1 MNGNY
6 TSDPR
11 KACKVSYAKLSD
23 SYVKKGFFGLAPE
36 LTEKDKIY
44 TKTFVDDILCDEDN
58 PLLLVNSNP
67 FHSIPTEIELRN
79 ALTCLTV
86 ILYPE
91 DKNRDTRKN
100 TEYSN
105 KEIREKLRNFVDK
118 YLNRD
123 TEALKRQKIVREC
136 TRTAD
141 PIDTLSECKNN
152 CMFSEYKT
160 TTGKRV
166 FFPHDALHQLKL
178 LRESIND
185 DLSFVNSLLKD
196 SGKRKVAQLHKFRG
210 KDARKDN
217 LKKLMGSKPNSQV
230 VAEELKVKY
239 GARGQGVKTDAT
251 AVANRLK
258 KQRKK
263 KVRDL
268 FALVQNGST
277 GGVNDAL
284 KEYFTMNRVLDIN
297 TKSLKMN
304 RRPGEGNYYR
314 PAQKRQTTPE
324 LRLKKKA
331 IDSIMKRFKDDSTA
345 LGAKSLLEKDFPK
358 LNRPLRLKGT
368 GVTQGGNRKDYS
380 RLSQFDVRERPV
392 PKNDNSTIKVET
404 SKKKGKGLE
413 IDVCNANAGITE
425 YCLYQDDIEE
435 LNGMTMGNLRADNSY
450 EIVPFIASGDYI
462 KQKTGNRTTY
472 LRMKIDPTEQKMI
485 LGPMG
490 QMLLDI
496 KDVTTIQSNA
506 NPKPIDA
513 STYPLRLADGS
524 AKTFKEMLKYLSTLI
539 QNKFIEAVLMVDK
552 MQKSGAQM
560 NSVSIDKRIA
570 MDKEIYLPHAVT
582 IVKRKGV
589 PYIGLIVRDGGNNK
603 KQNKFILQIPNQQQF
618 IDIIGQEM
626 TPGFVAQHI
635 RPKED
640 GVYFILHKATRLGL
654 GAQVLDA
661 TTASAKLR
669 RYVRDTN
676 LKGLSEDL
684 KMWATKN
691 QTDTRDVMLSPISP
705 ILDYVREKTG
715 KSRLDY
721 KYNRE
726 LKGARE
732 KERRRRLPL
741 PTVAGVQMPAARYNA
756 GIQRAIPVNKRNPNL
771 PVVPAIPVGYAM

>member
-6 TSDPR
+6 TSYPR
-11 KACKVSYAKLSD
+11 KACKVSYGKLSE
-23 SYVKKGFFGLAPE
+23 GLFGLAPE
-36 LTEKDKIY
+36 LDKKTNNIY
-44 TKTFVDDILCDEDN
+44 TKTFVDNVLCDQDN

-67 FHSIPTEIELRN
+67 FHTLPTEMQLNN
-79 ALTCLTV
+79 ALTCLTI
-86 ILYPE
+86 ILYPV
-91 DKNRDTRKN
+91 DKNQDPRKN

-105 KEIREKLRNFVDK
+105 EEIRERLKNFVDK

-123 TEALKRQKIVREC
+123 AEALKKQRIVREC

-141 PIDTLSECKNN
+141 PIDILSECKNN

-160 TTGKRV
+160 NLGKRV
-166 FFPHDALHQLKL
+166 FFPHDVLHQLKL
-178 LRESIND
+178 LRDSIND

-196 SGKRKVAQLHKFRG
+196 SGKIKVAQLHKFRG
-210 KDARKDN
+210 KGARKDN
-217 LKKLMGSKPNSQV
+217 LKKLGNNSKGI
-230 VAEELKVKY
+230 AEKLKGKY
-239 GARGQGVKTDAT
+239 GARREDVKMNSA

-268 FALVQNGST
+268 FALVQNDSA

-284 KEYFTMNRVLDIN
+284 KEYFTMNRVLNMN

-304 RRPGEGNYYR
+304 PLPGEGDYYR
-314 PAQKRQTTPE
+314 PAKKRQTTPE

-331 IDSIMKRFKDDSTA
+331 IDSIMKRYKNDPTA
-345 LGAKSLLEKDFPK
+345 FGAKSLLKKDFPK

-380 RLSQFDVRERPV
+380 RLSEFDVRERSV
-392 PKNDNSTIKVET
+392 PKNDNSTISVKT
-404 SKKKGKGLE
+404 SNKKGKGLE

-425 YCLYQDDIEE
+425 YCLKEDDIKQ
-435 LNGMTMGNLRADNSY
+435 LNGMTMGNLRASNPSKP
-450 EIVPFIASGDYI
+450 IPFISSGDYI
-462 KQKTGNRTTY
+462 KQKTGNETTY
-472 LRMKIDPTEQKMI
+472 LRLKIDATEQKMI

-490 QMLLDI
+490 QMLLNI
-496 KDVTTIQSNA
+496 NDVTMLQSNL
-506 NPKPIDA
+506 NMNSKPIDA
-513 STYPLRLADGS
+513 SKYPLRLADGS
-524 AKTFKEMLKYLSTLI
+524 AKSFKEMLKYLSTLI

-552 MQKSGAQM
+552 MITSGAQM

-570 MDKEIYLPHAVT
+570 MDKEIYLPHAIT
-582 IVKRKGV
+582 IVKREGGA
-589 PYIGLIVRDGGNNK
+589 YIGLIVRDGGNNK
-603 KQNKFILQIPNQQQF
+603 KQNAFILQLPNQQQF

-626 TPGFVAQHI
+626 TPAFVAQHI
-635 RPKED
+635 PKED

-661 TTASAKLR
+661 STASAKLR
-669 RYVRDTN
+669 RYVRDMN
-676 LKGLSEDL
+676 LKDLSEDL

-715 KSRLDY
+715 ESRLDY

-732 KERRRRLPL
+732 KE
-741 PTVAGVQMPAARYNA
+741 
-756 GIQRAIPVNKRNPNL
+756 
-771 PVVPAIPVGYAM
+771 

>member
-6 TSDPR
+6 TSAPR
-11 KACKVSYAKLSD
+11 KACKESYAKLTE
-23 SYVKKGFFGLAPE
+23 SYARKGLFELAPE

-44 TKTFVDDILCDEDN
+44 TKKFVDDVLCDEDN

-67 FHSIPTEIELRN
+67 FHTIPNEVELRN
-79 ALTCLTV
+79 ALTCLTM

-91 DKNRDTRKN
+91 DTNLHTRKN

-118 YLNRD
+118 YLNRH

-141 PIDTLSECKNN
+141 PIDILSECKNN

-160 TTGKRV
+160 AAGKRV
-166 FFPHDALHQLKL
+166 FFPHDALNQLKL
-178 LRESIND
+178 LRDSIND
-185 DLSFVNSLLKD
+185 DLNFVNSLLKD
-196 SGKRKVAQLHKFRG
+196 SGKVKVAQLHKFRG

-217 LKKLMGSKPNSQV
+217 LKKLGDNSKV
-230 VAEELKVKY
+230 IAEKLKGKY

-268 FALVQNGST
+268 FELVQKPT

-284 KEYFTMNRVLDIN
+284 KEYFTMNRVLNIN

-314 PAQKRQTTPE
+314 PAMKRQTGPE

-331 IDSIMKRFKDDSTA
+331 IDSIIKRYKDDPTA

-380 RLSQFDVRERPV
+380 RLSEFDVRERPV
-392 PKNDNSTIKVET
+392 PKNDSSTISVTT
-404 SKKKGKGLE
+404 SNKKGKGLE
-413 IDVCNANAGITE
+413 IDICNANAGVTE
-425 YCLYQDDIEE
+425 HCLYQEAIEE
-435 LNGMTMGNLRADNSY
+435 LNGMTMGNLRSANPG
-450 EIVPFIASGDYI
+450 EIIPFIASGDYI
-462 KQKTGNRTTY
+462 KQKTNNKTTY
-472 LRMKIDPTEQKMI
+472 LRLKIDPTEQKMI

-496 KDVTTIQSNA
+496 TDVSKIQSNA

-513 STYPLRLADGS
+513 SKYPLRLADGS

-552 MQKSGAQM
+552 LQKSGSQTNA
-560 NSVSIDKRIA
+560 VSIDKRIA
-570 MDKEIYLPHAVT
+570 MDKEIYLPHAIT

-589 PYIGLIVRDGGNNK
+589 HYIGLIVRDGGNNK

-626 TPGFVAQHI
+626 TPEFVAQHI

-661 TTASAKLR
+661 TTASANLR
-669 RYVRDTN
+669 RYVRDMN

-705 ILDYVREKTG
+705 ILDYVREKKG
-715 KSRLDY
+715 KSRLNY
-721 KYNRE
+721 KYDRE